1 MSKYNLQDILNEY
14 VGGSR
19 HGTIKISYRDL
30 QDAMDTIERQ
40 GDFVVRE
47 LPGPSGDGKTNR
59 EFEVVYIGNVRKSGK
74 EEGGFTVY
82 DYKFGFDPGDEMH
95 FDEEYEFSI
104 GGNNKRNAL
113 ILARDLLGPAV
124 KGYFGDDQKIVN
136 SYTPQMANDVI
147 MSLDRNMDDEGEMT
161 DYAADVE
168 IDSINEEEMSKSEK
182 KKLKKV
188 SSQLKKS
195 VKAHDKQSKVID
207 KIVNEENVIKDLA
220 MADEVIKMIKM
231 MNPDVRQD
239 LLMKLARMGQKMD
252 ENRREKN
259 PVGMGQLYVQPAV
272 QKEIKRQLDAYD
284 KGDIDVDDLIN
295 GIEEIIFGYVKAPGM
310 NESTGPSDKAETE
323 DDVVNIDKVA
333 SPSAKG
339 VGYGAETT
347 ANTAEDD
354 MEDKEI
360 ANPRPMYEINYDAI
374 DQAMKGGEFA
384 KKLGKLK
391 GTLDF
396 KIGLEKLESALNKN
410 KDISGEEALAAIG
423 KELKM
428 PEKDEVKENGDTEDF
443 ANELKENMY
452 IDDDEFEM
460 EMVMDR
466 AKEIAPILKGVDM
479 DIIVDFVK
487 THRQDIRGASDEEIR
502 DEFEEFRSV
511 NYDYIDED
519 LKNQFKRFM

>member
-1 MSKYNLQDILNEY
+1 MSKYNLTDILKEY
-14 VGGSR
+14 IGGGR
-19 HGTIKISYRDL
+19 IGTLNISFRDL
-30 QDAMDTIERQ
+30 LDKMDDLEKSGKVI
-40 GDFVVRE
+40 VRS
-47 LPGPSGDGKTNR
+47 LSGPSGDGKVNR
-59 EFEVVYIGNVRKSGK
+59 EFEVVDRDSAVAGGNKQER
-74 EEGGFTVY
+74 GFTVY
-82 DYKFGFDPGDEMH
+82 DYKFGFDPGSEAEFMN
-95 FDEEYEFSI
+95 EYPFSV
-104 GGNNKRNAL
+104 GGNDLKLAMEL
-113 ILARDLLGPAV
+113 IDG
-124 KGYFGDDQKIVN
+124 
-136 SYTPQMANDVI
+136 
-147 MSLDRNMDDEGEMT
+147 
-161 DYAADVE
+161 VE
-168 IDSINEEEMSKSEK
+168 PYGINEEEELTKSEK
-182 KKLKKV
+182 SKLKKV

-195 VKAHDKQSKVID
+195 VKAHDKQAKIID
-207 KIVNEENVIKDLA
+207 KAI
-220 MADEVIKMIKM
+220 
-231 MNPDVRQD
+231 
-239 LLMKLARMGQKMD
+239 D

-284 KGDIDVDDLIN
+284 KGDMDVDDLIN

-339 VGYGAETT
+339 VGYGAETS

-443 ANELKENMY
+443 TNELKENMY

>member
-1 MSKYNLQDILNEY
+1 MSKYNLTDILNEY
-14 VGGSR
+14 IGGGR
-19 HGTIKISYRDL
+19 IGTLNISFRDL
-30 QDAMDTIERQ
+30 LDKMDDLEKSGKVI
-40 GDFVVRE
+40 VRS
-47 LPGPSGDGKTNR
+47 LSGPSGDGKVNR
-59 EFEVVYIGNVRKSGK
+59 EFEVVDRDSAVAGGNKQER
-74 EEGGFTVY
+74 GFTVY
-82 DYKFGFDPGDEMH
+82 DYKFGFDPGSEAEFMN
-95 FDEEYEFSI
+95 EYPFSV
-104 GGNNKRNAL
+104 GGNDLKLAMEL
-113 ILARDLLGPAV
+113 IDG
-124 KGYFGDDQKIVN
+124 
-136 SYTPQMANDVI
+136 
-147 MSLDRNMDDEGEMT
+147 
-161 DYAADVE
+161 VE
-168 IDSINEEEMSKSEK
+168 PYGINEEEELTKSEK
-182 KKLKKV
+182 SKLKKV

-195 VKAHDKQSKVID
+195 VKAHDKQAKIID
-207 KIVNEENVIKDLA
+207 KAI
-220 MADEVIKMIKM
+220 
-231 MNPDVRQD
+231 
-239 LLMKLARMGQKMD
+239 D

-284 KGDIDVDDLIN
+284 KGDMDVDDLIN

>member
-1 MSKYNLQDILNEY
+1 MSKYNLTDSLIEY
-14 VGGSR
+14 IGGGR
-19 HGTIKISYRDL
+19 IGTLKISYKDL
-30 QDAMDTIERQ
+30 QDKMDELERS
-40 GDFVVRE
+40 GKVIVRE
-47 LPGPSGDGKTNR
+47 IPGPSGDLKVNR
-59 EFEVVYIGNVRKSGK
+59 EFEVVDRDSAVAGGNKQER
-74 EEGGFTVY
+74 GFTVY
-82 DYKFGFDPGDEMH
+82 DYKFGFDPGSEAEFMN
-95 FDEEYEFSI
+95 EYPFSV
-104 GGNNKRNAL
+104 GGNDLKLAMEL
-113 ILARDLLGPAV
+113 IDG
-124 KGYFGDDQKIVN
+124 
-136 SYTPQMANDVI
+136 
-147 MSLDRNMDDEGEMT
+147 
-161 DYAADVE
+161 VE
-168 IDSINEEEMSKSEK
+168 PYGINEEEELTKSEK
-182 KKLKKV
+182 SKLKKV

-195 VKAHDKQSKVID
+195 VKAHDKQAKIID
-207 KIVNEENVIKDLA
+207 KAI
-220 MADEVIKMIKM
+220 
-231 MNPDVRQD
+231 
-239 LLMKLARMGQKMD
+239 D

-284 KGDIDVDDLIN
+284 KGDMDVDDLIN

-443 ANELKENMY
+443 TNELKENMY

>member
-1 MSKYNLQDILNEY
+1 MSKYNLTDSLIEY
-14 VGGSR
+14 IGGGR
-19 HGTIKISYRDL
+19 IGTLKISFKDL
-30 QDAMDTIERQ
+30 QDKMDELERS
-40 GDFVVRE
+40 GKVIVRE
-47 LPGPSGDGKTNR
+47 IPGPSGDLKVNR
-59 EFEVVYIGNVRKSGK
+59 EFEVVDRDSAVAGGNKQER
-74 EEGGFTVY
+74 GFTVY
-82 DYKFGFDPGDEMH
+82 DYKFGFDPGSEAEFMN
-95 FDEEYEFSI
+95 EYPFSV
-104 GGNNKRNAL
+104 GGNDLKLAMEL
-113 ILARDLLGPAV
+113 IDG
-124 KGYFGDDQKIVN
+124 
-136 SYTPQMANDVI
+136 
-147 MSLDRNMDDEGEMT
+147 
-161 DYAADVE
+161 VE
-168 IDSINEEEMSKSEK
+168 PYGINEEEELTKSEK
-182 KKLKKV
+182 SKLKKV

-195 VKAHDKQSKVID
+195 VKAHDKQAKIID
-207 KIVNEENVIKDLA
+207 KAI
-220 MADEVIKMIKM
+220 
-231 MNPDVRQD
+231 
-239 LLMKLARMGQKMD
+239 D

-284 KGDIDVDDLIN
+284 KGDMDVDDLIN

>member
-1 MSKYNLQDILNEY
+1 MSKYNLTDSLIEY
-14 VGGSR
+14 IGGGR
-19 HGTIKISYRDL
+19 IGTLKISFKDL
-30 QDAMDTIERQ
+30 QDKMDELERS
-40 GDFVVRE
+40 GKVIVRE
-47 LPGPSGDGKTNR
+47 IPGPSGDLKVNR
-59 EFEVVYIGNVRKSGK
+59 EFEVVDRDSAVAGGNKQER
-74 EEGGFTVY
+74 GFTVY
-82 DYKFGFDPGDEMH
+82 DYKFGFDPGSQAEFMN
-95 FDEEYEFSI
+95 EYPFSV
-104 GGNNKRNAL
+104 GGNDLRLAMEL
-113 ILARDLLGPAV
+113 IDG
-124 KGYFGDDQKIVN
+124 
-136 SYTPQMANDVI
+136 
-147 MSLDRNMDDEGEMT
+147 
-161 DYAADVE
+161 VE
-168 IDSINEEEMSKSEK
+168 PYGINEEEELTKSEK
-182 KKLKKV
+182 SKLKKV

-284 KGDIDVDDLIN
+284 KGDMDVDDLIN

-339 VGYGAETT
+339 VGYGAETS

-443 ANELKENMY
+443 TNELKENMY

>member
-1 MSKYNLQDILNEY
+1 MSKYKLTDSLIEY
-14 VGGSR
+14 VGGGR
-19 HGTIKISYRDL
+19 IGTLKISYKDL
-30 QDAMDTIERQ
+30 QDKMDELERS
-40 GDFVVRE
+40 GKVIVRE
-47 LPGPSGDGKTNR
+47 IPGPSGDLKTNR
-59 EFEVVYIGNVRKSGK
+59 EFEVVDRDSAVAGGNKQER
-74 EEGGFTVY
+74 GFTVY
-82 DYKFGFDPGDEMH
+82 DYKFGFDPGSQAEFMN
-95 FDEEYEFSI
+95 EYPFSV
-104 GGNNKRNAL
+104 GGNDLRLAMEL
-113 ILARDLLGPAV
+113 IDG
-124 KGYFGDDQKIVN
+124 
-136 SYTPQMANDVI
+136 
-147 MSLDRNMDDEGEMT
+147 
-161 DYAADVE
+161 VE
-168 IDSINEEEMSKSEK
+168 PYGINEEEELTKSEK
-182 KKLKKV
+182 SKLKKV

-195 VKAHDKQSKVID
+195 VKAHDKQAKIID
-207 KIVNEENVIKDLA
+207 KAI
-220 MADEVIKMIKM
+220 
-231 MNPDVRQD
+231 
-239 LLMKLARMGQKMD
+239 D

-284 KGDIDVDDLIN
+284 KGDMDVDDLIN

-443 ANELKENMY
+443 TNELKENMY

>member
-1 MSKYNLQDILNEY
+1 MSKIKLSSLLKEYIGGGRIGTLN
-14 VGGSR
+14 
-19 HGTIKISYRDL
+19 ISFKDL
-30 QDAMDTIERQ
+30 QDKMDELEQSGKVI
-40 GDFVVRE
+40 VRE
-47 LPGPSGDGKTNR
+47 IPGPSGDGKVNR
-59 EFEVVYIGNVRKSGK
+59 EFEVVDRDSAVAGGNKQER
-74 EEGGFTVY
+74 GFTVY
-82 DYKFGFDPGDEMH
+82 DYKFGFDPGSQAEFMN
-95 FDEEYEFSI
+95 EYPFSV
-104 GGNNKRNAL
+104 GGNDLRLAMEL
-113 ILARDLLGPAV
+113 IDG
-124 KGYFGDDQKIVN
+124 
-136 SYTPQMANDVI
+136 
-147 MSLDRNMDDEGEMT
+147 
-161 DYAADVE
+161 VE
-168 IDSINEEEMSKSEK
+168 PYGINEEEELTKSEK
-182 KKLKKV
+182 SKLKKV

-195 VKAHDKQSKVID
+195 VKAHDKQAKIID
-207 KIVNEENVIKDLA
+207 KAI
-220 MADEVIKMIKM
+220 
-231 MNPDVRQD
+231 
-239 LLMKLARMGQKMD
+239 D

-284 KGDIDVDDLIN
+284 KGDMDVDDLIN

-443 ANELKENMY
+443 TNELKENMY

>member
-1 MSKYNLQDILNEY
+1 M
-14 VGGSR
+14 
-19 HGTIKISYRDL
+19 
-30 QDAMDTIERQ
+30 
-40 GDFVVRE
+40 
-47 LPGPSGDGKTNR
+47 
-59 EFEVVYIGNVRKSGK
+59 
-74 EEGGFTVY
+74 
-82 DYKFGFDPGDEMH
+82 
-95 FDEEYEFSI
+95 
-104 GGNNKRNAL
+104 
-113 ILARDLLGPAV
+113 
-124 KGYFGDDQKIVN
+124 
-136 SYTPQMANDVI
+136 
-147 MSLDRNMDDEGEMT
+147 
-161 DYAADVE
+161 
-168 IDSINEEEMSKSEK
+168 
-182 KKLKKV
+182 
-188 SSQLKKS
+188 
-195 VKAHDKQSKVID
+195 
-207 KIVNEENVIKDLA
+207 
-220 MADEVIKMIKM
+220 
-231 MNPDVRQD
+231 
-239 LLMKLARMGQKMD
+239 
-252 ENRREKN
+252 
-259 PVGMGQLYVQPAV
+259 
-272 QKEIKRQLDAYD
+272 
-284 KGDIDVDDLIN
+284 DVDDLIN

-410 KDISGEEALAAIG
+410 KDISGEEVLAAIG

>member
-1 MSKYNLQDILNEY
+1 MSKYKLTDSLIEY
-14 VGGSR
+14 VGGGR
-19 HGTIKISYRDL
+19 IGTLKISYKDL
-30 QDAMDTIERQ
+30 QDKMDELERS
-40 GDFVVRE
+40 GKVIVRE
-47 LPGPSGDGKTNR
+47 IPGPSGDLKTNR
-59 EFEVVYIGNVRKSGK
+59 EFEVVDRDSAVAGGNKQER
-74 EEGGFTVY
+74 GFTVY
-82 DYKFGFDPGDEMH
+82 DYKFGFDPGSQAEFMN
-95 FDEEYEFSI
+95 EYPFSV
-104 GGNNKRNAL
+104 GGNDLRLAMEL
-113 ILARDLLGPAV
+113 IDG
-124 KGYFGDDQKIVN
+124 
-136 SYTPQMANDVI
+136 
-147 MSLDRNMDDEGEMT
+147 
-161 DYAADVE
+161 VE
-168 IDSINEEEMSKSEK
+168 PYGINEEEELTKSEK
-182 KKLKKV
+182 SKLKKV

-195 VKAHDKQSKVID
+195 VKAHDKQAKIID
-207 KIVNEENVIKDLA
+207 KAI
-220 MADEVIKMIKM
+220 
-231 MNPDVRQD
+231 
-239 LLMKLARMGQKMD
+239 D

-284 KGDIDVDDLIN
+284 KGDMDVDDLIN

-360 ANPRPMYEINYDAI
+360 ANPRPMYEINYDQI

-410 KDISGEEALAAIG
+410 KDISGEEVLAAIG

>member
-1 MSKYNLQDILNEY
+1 MSKYKLTDSLIEY
-14 VGGSR
+14 VGGGR
-19 HGTIKISYRDL
+19 IGTLKISYKDL
-30 QDAMDTIERQ
+30 QDKMDELERS
-40 GDFVVRE
+40 GKVIVRE
-47 LPGPSGDGKTNR
+47 IPGPSGDLKTNR
-59 EFEVVYIGNVRKSGK
+59 EFEVVDRDSAVAGGNKQER
-74 EEGGFTVY
+74 GFTVY
-82 DYKFGFDPGDEMH
+82 DYKFGFDPGSQAEFMN
-95 FDEEYEFSI
+95 EYPFSV
-104 GGNNKRNAL
+104 GGNDLRLAMEL
-113 ILARDLLGPAV
+113 IDG
-124 KGYFGDDQKIVN
+124 
-136 SYTPQMANDVI
+136 
-147 MSLDRNMDDEGEMT
+147 
-161 DYAADVE
+161 VE
-168 IDSINEEEMSKSEK
+168 PYGINEEEELTKSEK
-182 KKLKKV
+182 SKLKKV

-195 VKAHDKQSKVID
+195 VKAHDKQAKIID
-207 KIVNEENVIKDLA
+207 KAI
-220 MADEVIKMIKM
+220 
-231 MNPDVRQD
+231 
-239 LLMKLARMGQKMD
+239 D

-284 KGDIDVDDLIN
+284 KGDMDVDDLIN

-360 ANPRPMYEINYDAI
+360 ANPRPMYEINYDQI